1 LRSCRDVF
9 TASTSVKEIEVF
21 ADPLVSNLTTHV
33 IGAPLDGTNSPRKSL
48 TEAVG
53 RA

>member
-9 TASTSVKEIEVF
+9 TASTPVKEIEVF
-21 ADPLVSNLTTHV
+21 AEPLVSKLTTHV
-33 IGAPLDGTNSPRKSL
+33 IGPPLDGTNTPEPPL
-48 TEAVG
+48 TAPLG

>member
-9 TASTSVKEIEVF
+9 TGLTPVKEIEVF
-21 ADPLVSNLTTHV
+21 ADPLVSNLTTGV
-33 IGAPLDGTNSPRKSL
+33 IGAPLDRSIDRRAPL
-48 TEAVG
+48 TTGVG